1 MKPFDVVKRITNS
14 GEYILGSRE
23 TGSHACY
30 LIYGVL
36 IPGEQGREL
45 KPGHGHE
52 ELVLALSGDLTC
64 AGHFSGTL
72 KEGQALH
79 LKGEETVVVG
89 NSGQAAA
96 RYVVSGGHAGH
107 GDH

>member
-1 MKPFDVVKRITNS
+1 MKPFEVTNRIKDS
-14 GEYILGSRE
+14 GEYVLGSRE

-36 IPGEQGREL
+36 RPGEQGREL
-45 KPGHGHE
+45 TPGHGHE
-52 ELVLALSGDLTC
+52 ELVLALGGDLTC

-79 LKGEETVVVG
+79 LKGEESIVIG
-89 NSGQAAA
+89 NSGQAVA
-96 RYVVSGGHAGH
+96 RYVVSGGHSGH
-107 GDH
+107 GNH